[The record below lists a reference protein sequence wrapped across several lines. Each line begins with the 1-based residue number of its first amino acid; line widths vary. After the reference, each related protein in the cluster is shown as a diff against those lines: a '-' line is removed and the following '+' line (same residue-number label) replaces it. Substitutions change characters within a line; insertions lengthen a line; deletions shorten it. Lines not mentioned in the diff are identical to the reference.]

1 MDVQARGVADALGV
15 AYERKLVEPTGIYKI
30 MAPWGPVASRERFGE
45 VHGRFGP
52 PWPDIAIATGR
63 ASIPYIRAL
72 KRKAGF
78 STYTVVLQDP
88 KSGPSTA
95 DLIWVPAHDKRRGAN
110 VITTPTAP
118 HSFSAR
124 RLAELRADHAA
135 GHRGAAQPP
144 HRRHIGR
151 QERGL

>member
-1 MDVQARGVADALGV
+1 MRSASP
-15 AYERKLVEPTGIYKI
+15 YERKLVEPTGIYKI
-30 MAPWGPVASRERFGE
+30 MAPRGPVASRERFGE

-124 RLAELRADHAA
+124 RLAELRAILPPAVAA
-135 GHRGAAQPP
+135 LPSPRIAVILGGKNAV
-144 HRRHIGR
+144 
-151 QERGL
+151 